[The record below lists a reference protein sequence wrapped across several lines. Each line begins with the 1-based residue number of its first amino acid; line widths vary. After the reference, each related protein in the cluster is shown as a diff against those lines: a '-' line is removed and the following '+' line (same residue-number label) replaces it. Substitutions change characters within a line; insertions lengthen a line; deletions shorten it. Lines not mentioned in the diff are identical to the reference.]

1 MRNLLFVKLL
11 FLLFLWPGGRLV
23 HAQANHEAAR
33 DETIGKP
40 ELALKLVR
48 ARQYMQSVQMVF
60 ELSNQMEWLKH
71 CWIGVSFY
79 DREGEFLYR
88 ELPLMYTSLPKGK
101 SQRQEVWLESADI
114 EDIGTVIIRPM
125 LLETALR
132 EMPFD
137 NSLLQIGS
145 DNKYHF
151 RIAFETEE

>member
-1 MRNLLFVKLL
+1 MKNLSIAALLILFITLPGS
-11 FLLFLWPGGRLV
+11 FLLK
-23 HAQANHEAAR
+23 AQVNNVAAL

-40 ELALKLVR
+40 ELALKIVR

-88 ELPLMYTSLPKGK
+88 ELPLMYTSLPKGR
-101 SQRQEVWLESADI
+101 SQRQEVWLESTDF
-114 EDIGTVIIRPM
+114 EDIGTVLLRPM

-132 EMPFD
+132 EMFFD
-137 NSLLQIGS
+137 TSLFQIVH

-151 RIAFETEE
+151 RIVFETEE